1 METTIFS
8 PNDKILFMDRYNDD
22 YQLYELE
29 SNYLA
34 GVIDGDGSL
43 SCSSK
48 YPFYIKLE
56 ICQCDFLL
64 IFIIMKKFNGN
75 IQKIEKEL
83 PQRNQYSISFTNQ
96 CANDILEFIYPN
108 IMLKKEQCRLC
119 IENIFFSKTGNR
131 IP

>member
-22 YQLYELE
+22 YKLYELE
-29 SNYLA
+29 SSYLA

-75 IQKIEKEL
+75 I
-83 PQRNQYSISFTNQ
+83 
-96 CANDILEFIYPN
+96 
-108 IMLKKEQCRLC
+108 KK
-119 IENIFFSKTGNR
+119 N
-131 IP
+131 

>member
-108 IMLKKEQCRLC
+108 IMLKRNNVDYVLKIL
-119 IENIFFSKTGNR
+119 KY
-131 IP
+131 